1 MFKRDRYNNI
11 DPEATLQAAAS
22 NLKAIKETFSM
33 KKVLSIALVVFLSI
47 VLVISAGSIVETV
60 PTGSYQIKQAA
71 VSGEL
76 TAKMAPGLWLQNFGD
91 IFTFPNS
98 ETFFFTKDLHEGK
111 AIDQSIKV
119 TFADGSECY
128 ISGTA
133 RIIMPSTQTEAIYLT
148 DKLGFRRYED
158 IEHKLILPTIRR
170 ALVLTA
176 TMMTAQES
184 YNVKRPDFLKWASGQ
199 IEHGIAATTEEEKE
213 IVDPITGEKVVKI
226 FKKIKTNAQ
235 GETIYESNPL
245 AGTGIRL
252 QNFEVKDFEYSSEV
266 KKQIAEQQS
275 AIMGVATAKANA
287 LKAEQAKITA
297 EANGQA
303 NVMTAKYEEE
313 QKKIRAV
320 VDAEKEK
327 EVTLIAA
334 KRDKEKAEFAK
345 QTAEFT
351 KQEQILL
358 GQGEG
363 ERKRLVMEADGA
375 LTLKL
380 EAFKY
385 GIDSVSKAWAT
396 RPVPAYNVEMGGD
409 GKTGGADSANL
420 QFMNMMNSMV
430 AKNLGL
436 DLSIPVQTGKVH
448 K

>member
-1 MFKRDRYNNI
+1 MIKRDRYGDI
-11 DPEATLQAAAS
+11 DPEAILVAARNNINS
-22 NLKAIKETFSM
+22 IKETFSM
-33 KKVLSIALVVFLSI
+33 KKIMSIIMLVVLTFVVI
-47 VLVISAGSIVETV
+47 ISAGSIIETV
-60 PTGSYQIKQAA
+60 PTGHYQVKQA
-71 VSGEL
+71 VWSGDMS
-76 TAKMAPGLWLQNFGD
+76 ARMKPGTYFQNFGD

-98 ETFFFTKDLHEGK
+98 ETFFFTKEANEGGK
-111 AIDQSIKV
+111 FDQSIKV
-119 TFADGSECY
+119 TFADGSECQ

-133 RIIMPSTQTEAIYLT
+133 RIVMPSTQEEAIYLT

-213 IVDPITGEKVVKI
+213 IVDPVTNEKVVKV
-226 FKKIKTNAQ
+226 FKKIKTNDK

-252 QNFEVKDFEYSSEV
+252 QNFEVKDFEYSNEV
-266 KKQIAEQQS
+266 KKQIAEQQQ

-327 EVTLIAA
+327 EVMLIAA
-334 KRDKEKAEFAK
+334 RRDKDKAEFAK

-375 LTLKL
+375 PSIKL
-380 EAFKY
+380 EAYKY
-385 GIDSVSKAWAT
+385 GIAEVEKAWAL
-396 RPVPAYNVEMGGD
+396 VV
-409 GKTGGADSANL
+409 
-420 QFMNMMNSMV
+420 V
-430 AKNLGL
+430 IVVI
-436 DLSIPVQTGKVH
+436 LSLLLII
-448 K
+448 